1 MRRRIER
8 TVAVDLQLAGKS
20 ALVTGGSRG
29 IGRAVALR
37 LAGEGCSVAICARG
51 REDLN
56 RTVEEL
62 RDSGARA
69 CGVLADVGQD
79 GEVERFVAEAA
90 AELGG
95 VDLLV
100 ANVGSS
106 AGERRFLASTPA
118 DWRQTFELN
127 VGYTA
132 RAIRA
137 CVPHMQQA
145 GDGSVIIIASISG
158 RKPAPYPQHGSAK
171 AAEIYLAMEL
181 GRELAPEGIRVNAV
195 SLGSIL
201 SPSGDWD
208 SLRERAPERFARFIE
223 QDFPFGRLGTPEEVA
238 DVVTFLLSERASWI
252 SGTQICVDGA
262 QGRPTASAW

>member
-1 MRRRIER
+1 
-8 TVAVDLQLAGKS
+8 VAVDLQLAGKA

-56 RTVEEL
+56 RTVREL
-62 RDSGARA
+62 RDYGARA

-79 GEVERFVAEAA
+79 GDVEHFVAEAA
-90 AELGG
+90 AELGR

-100 ANVGSS
+100 ANAGPTR
-106 AGERRFLASTPA
+106 GERRFLASTPEE
-118 DWRQTFELN
+118 WRQTFELN
-127 VGYTA
+127 VGHTA
-132 RAIRA
+132 RAIRV

-145 GDGSVIIIASISG
+145 GGGAVIIIASISG
-158 RKPAPYPQHGSAK
+158 WKPTPYPQHGCAK

-181 GRELAPEGIRVNAV
+181 GRELAPERIRVNAV
-195 SLGSIL
+195 SPGCIL
-201 SPSGDWD
+201 SPDGDWD
-208 SLRERAPERFARFIE
+208 SLRKRDPERFARFIE
-223 QDFPFGRLGTPEEVA
+223 RDFPFGRLGTPEEVA

-252 SGTQICVDGA
+252 SGTHICVDGA
-262 QGRPTASAW
+262 QGRPTTSAW